1 VALTP
6 RSPDQ
11 EFARTDTRQRRTA
24 VAVLS
29 VMIVLLFVILFSQ
42 AAFNLT
48 FLQPNSNQQTFV
60 FAGLSAV
67 IFLLFVA
74 LTFVLM
80 RNLLK
85 LYGEARGGVLGSRFR
100 TKMVAGAL
108 LLSVTPT
115 VFLFLFAYALM
126 NRSID
131 KWFSRPVEELRQNSQ
146 SVASLLETYI
156 VRNANA
162 EAKSIADSPETK
174 RAYQTKNFGPL
185 NEEMRRHE
193 ATLEGGFALALLNDD
208 VVAGFHT
215 PEPWPEL
222 RRSIHVHRR
231 QGSTFET
238 LKTADGRVFLYGSAN
253 FGKYG
258 DVVVGLPVDSR
269 LFNTLNEIEASQQRY
284 YELAKSRKQVRQ
296 FYMLLLS
303 VITAAVLFAAVW
315 LSMYISRLVTRPVA
329 ALARGAQEL
338 SSGNLD
344 YRIDYETNDELGQ
357 LIHRFN
363 FMAAEISDRRRQL
376 EAILESIP
384 TGVVSIDEAGRV
396 LLLNRAFAR
405 IFPGASVQPGFLWTE
420 AFTPETADELKRLM
434 RRADR
439 MGIAGSQLELEQ
451 NNRRLDVAITVA
463 ALGDVRPGKSAQ
475 GHVLVFEDF
484 SDLLKAQKQAA
495 WQEVARRV
503 AHEIKNPLTPISL
516 SAERIKRYLEK
527 SGIDGNPGIVMR
539 SCADSIA
546 SNVETV
552 RRLVNEFSSLARFP
566 AAQPAPTDI
575 NKVVRHALA
584 MFDGRLEGIRIR
596 TRLAFDLP
604 LLMADA
610 EGLKRVVANL
620 VDNAAE
626 AMTDSLVKEI
636 SVSTNLVDSRDAVE
650 ITVADSGK
658 GITPEIKEKLFLPY
672 FSTKNRGTGLG
683 LAIVSR
689 VVEEHHG
696 SIRAEENTP
705 AGARFVVEL
714 PVVAAETANRSA
726 IS

>member
-253 FGKYG
+253 FGKSG